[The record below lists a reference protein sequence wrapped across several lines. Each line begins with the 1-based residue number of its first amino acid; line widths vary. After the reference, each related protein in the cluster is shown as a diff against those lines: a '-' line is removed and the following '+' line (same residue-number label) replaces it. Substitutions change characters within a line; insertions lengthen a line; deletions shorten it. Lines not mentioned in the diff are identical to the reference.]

1 METKKP
7 SRIQLLEAP
16 ATMAK
21 MELRKRDTLKANLR
35 PMMSALP
42 PYHIVR
48 DRYGDVMMEMC
59 TQNKAPTSMPA

>member
-7 SRIQLLEAP
+7 RRIQLLEAP

-42 PYHIVR
+42 PYAIVSNQ
-48 DRYGDVMMEMC
+48 DRYVMMEVY
-59 TQNKAPTSMPA
+59 TQNKAPTNMPA